1 VASVQVNMR
10 LPELDRAR
18 LDRLARARRLSRT
31 ALVRQLLADAD
42 RAGVSTEDPANRSA
56 APPGAPSRAE
66 ALELLADKAR
76 GGSVVAMVALE
87 RALRLGGEPALS
99 APVKTGPV
107 RLEELTADELRAV
120 G

>member
-1 VASVQVNMR
+1 MATRQVNMR
-10 LPELDRAR
+10 LAELDRAR
-18 LDRLARARRLSRT
+18 LDRLARARGLSRSE
-31 ALVRQLLADAD
+31 LVRALLADAD
-42 RAGVSTEDPANRSA
+42 SA
-56 APPGAPSRAE
+56 PTTSSAPPSRLE
-66 ALELLADKAR
+66 AIELLAEKAR

-87 RALRLGGEPALS
+87 RALRLGGEPAMP